1 MSDPFS
7 SGQPQLSSGSIVVN
21 NYVQRNVRVLAIHE
35 HEVEDISFMNGLS
48 SACFA
53 VMSGLISFAV
63 STWVNVAFQAEI
75 TATTSILSS
84 VVSPTAIFLGIGF
97 GIAGLFALKRKKS
110 TLATI
115 KAQSNSQQEVST
127 N

>member
-7 SGQPQLSSGSIVVN
+7 STQPQLSSGSIVVN

-53 VMSGLISFAV
+53 IMSGLISFAI
-63 STWVNVAFQAEI
+63 STWVNVAFQAEM
-75 TATTSILSS
+75 TAPATILSS
-84 VVSPTAIFLGIGF
+84 VVSPAAIVLGVGF
-97 GIAGLFALKRKKS
+97 GVAGSLALRRKKS

-115 KAQSNSQQEVST
+115 KSQSISQQEVSV

>member
-7 SGQPQLSSGSIVVN
+7 SSQPQLSSGSIVVN

-53 VMSGLISFAV
+53 VMSGLVSFAV
-63 STWVNVAFQAEI
+63 STWVNVAFQTEI

-84 VVSPTAIFLGIGF
+84 VVSPTAILLGLGF
-97 GIAGLFALKRKKS
+97 GVAGILALRRKRS
-110 TLATI
+110 TLAVI
-115 KAQSNSQQEVST
+115 KSQSISQQEVQAS
-127 N
+127 